1 MNVFG
6 GQQMFNY
13 RLLIVILIIALFN
26 LNLANAS
33 SVIGKVIVKSNTE
46 GRSDLY
52 PLLSSHKTTF
62 GNDALI
68 KFIGGILVVEK
79 GTSLEAKED
88 NNNINFY
95 IGSGNINFRIDSSKA
110 VVGFY
115 TPNGTV
121 MTEHITKSSLNN
133 VEGRIEIN
141 DNGTSLVK
149 LQDGSLVSIAEDG
162 STTRIR
168 GGQAIILSES
178 KIVAQ
183 GDIETNGP
191 GEVDTESTDTGVQ
204 TDETLVA
211 VESATQ
217 LPAGL
222 IELLNLVG
230 AEAYAK
236 TTIYPTGE
244 IGFKEDEQ
252 FDGKAKLVDYAIQ
265 PTDKTIVIKDDPVKV
280 ICVSLDENQ
289 KKEYLVRPYDNLYP
303 ELPQE
308 KNLVDRTVIVQGLLN
323 PEGNSRFEVEEQGR
337 SASNWN
343 TVVVDP
349 KTMQPD
355 NTANVPDGAKL
366 EVICV
371 RTTLILQPKDI
382 VNENYVNLIGNE
394 AVAKTSM
401 SPTGLVVVNGVDY
414 PDAIAVD
421 LNLQPIKNVE
431 FVSGSRF
438 TVVGAKPD
446 ENDPLST
453 ILLVQQQGIVP
464 EELQFAVGENALAK
478 ADFSKYGVFDVKGK
492 EWWGVVVDKQLVPN
506 STYSAGTQFAIVG
519 VTTSLLAAPA
529 PLLLAYWGGTSIL
542 PLIFAGGVAAS
553 VPAIAIPLAVS
564 ITDNPASS
572 SITPPPSL

>member
-1 MNVFG
+1 
-6 GQQMFNY
+6 MFNY
-13 RLLIVILIIALFN
+13 RALIVILITALIN
-26 LNLANAS
+26 INLASAS

-52 PLLSSHKTTF
+52 PLLSSHKINF

-95 IGSGNINFRIDSSKA
+95 ISNGNINFRIDPSKA

-115 TPNGTV
+115 TPNGMV
-121 MTEHITKSSLNN
+121 MTEHIAKSSLNN

-149 LQDGSLVSIAEDG
+149 LQDGSLISVAEDG

-168 GGQAIILSES
+168 NGQAIILSES

-183 GDIETNGP
+183 GDIETKEP
-191 GEVDTESTDTGVQ
+191 GEVETDSIDTGVQ
-204 TDETLVA
+204 TEETLVA
-211 VESATQ
+211 VEAATQ

-222 IELLNLVG
+222 VELLNLVG
-230 AEAYAK
+230 AEAFAK
-236 TTIYPTGE
+236 TEILATGE

-265 PTDKTIVIKDDPVKV
+265 PTDKTPVSTNDPVKV
-280 ICVSLDENQ
+280 ICVSFDENQ

-308 KNLVDRTVIVQGLLN
+308 KNLVDRTVIVQGILS
-323 PEGNSRFEVEEQGR
+323 PEGYSKFEAEEQGR
-337 SASNWN
+337 SASNWI

-355 NTANVPDGAKL
+355 ESANVADGAKL

-371 RTTLILQPKDI
+371 RTTLVLQPKDI
-382 VNENYVNLIGNE
+382 INENYINLIGNE
-394 AVAKTSM
+394 AVAQTSM
-401 SPTGLVVVNGVDY
+401 SPTGLVIVNSVDY
-414 PDAIAVD
+414 PDAVAVD

-431 FVSGSRF
+431 FVSGTRF

-446 ENDPLST
+446 ENDPSKT

-464 EELQFAVGENALAK
+464 EELQFAVGENAIAT
-478 ADFSKYGVFDVKGK
+478 ADFSKYGVFDIKGQ
-492 EWWGVVVDKQLVPN
+492 EWWGVVVDEQLVPS
-506 STYSAGTQFAIVG
+506 STYPAGTQFAVVA
-519 VTTSLLAAPA
+519 VTSSLLAAPA
-529 PLLLAYWGGTSIL
+529 PLLAALWGTGFPIIAPLA
-542 PLIFAGGVAAS
+542 FAGVAGT
-553 VPAIAIPLAVS
+553 VIPLA
-564 ITDNPASS
+564 ILIDDNPFSTPE
-572 SITPPPSL
+572 TPPGG